1 MGSLSQGLIDQHHRL
16 TGGGGLHG
24 GSGGG
29 ACGRGQQQQ
38 GVVSDGGGRG
48 NGVRSPSGLPG
59 MAADPG
65 GGGGWT
71 RMMGLPMSQQKS
83 ISGLSNC
90 SCLEMEMNNLGDISV
105 EDFVSLNEDAGA
117 PEWLRGSV
125 GGLLG
130 NGSEADGSPLPAR
143 AMLRATPQSLAP
155 SSRSSSSR
163 RQQRRRRWIPRRAAP
178 AACERPRK
186 MGGAS
191 VPAVRSTRDRRCM
204 FSARPRARQY
214 LRRRSP
220 LRTIRPRRRMAAA
233 AAVAAIVPTITLT
246 VEALLVPPRWR
257 RARRGTSS
265 AYGHMSSGVRRVT
278 TDGEE
283 SVTSSMMSASAASA
297 TSTHL
302 AGFVDRRCTRDSLE
316 GSSAMSDGRSSGV
329 PRNATSSSDVVSSDG
344 GGSRV
349 GEALAIGPSAGA
361 SRSSSPIAGIAGSSG
376 SDPSPNDP
384 SPPEAASAATA
395 TPQGS
400 GSSPVRSAANSLPAP
415 MPSHALALSDGG
427 AADQIAN
434 GEAEPAASAD
444 APIAQSLKRR
454 RNSGSSDASAVAGSG
469 GSGGVSPNSK
479 SPRQTRAKLR

>member
-1 MGSLSQGLIDQHHRL
+1 M
-16 TGGGGLHG
+16 
-24 GSGGG
+24 
-29 ACGRGQQQQ
+29 
-38 GVVSDGGGRG
+38 SDGGGRG

-130 NGSEADGSPLPAR
+130 NGSEADGSPAPGSSDAAGHTSKLGAELAQQQQQQATAAQEALDTKTSR
-143 AMLRATPQSLAP
+143 AGSMRASKEDGG
-155 SSRSSSSR
+155 RV
-163 RQQRRRRWIPRRAAP
+163 
-178 AACERPRK
+178 
-186 MGGAS
+186 GAS
-191 VPAVRSTRDRRCM
+191 RPFNEGSSLYVQRTPASSAVSPPAQSSANDKASTADGGGGGGGGDRADDHADGRSA
-204 FSARPRARQY
+204 SRA
-214 LRRRSP
+214 SE
-220 LRTIRPRRRMAAA
+220 
-233 AAVAAIVPTITLT
+233 VAAG
-246 VEALLVPPRWR
+246 EE
-257 RARRGTSS
+257 RGTSS
-265 AYGHMSSGVRRVT
+265 AYGHMSSSGVRRVT

-395 TPQGS
+395 TPRGS